1 MGWVAEGRGWALAKG
16 APAPA
21 AEQARSSHWAPSG
34 RPMHCLA
41 RPHRAIVCSHSRVSK
56 KVSTPRTGCALASI
70 QPPCVSPQPR
80 NGCLHPAEELRAK
93 MQTFSRMRPASV
105 SHRAVRTRAV
115 APPEYDM
122 EVSGLKHLSDSAREL
137 ATQKKINNFEKVKN
151 KKCGSKMWTEVH
163 ELSAMLKEGK
173 YTFEELDLD
182 DVDIR
187 LKWAG
192 LFHRK
197 KRTPGKFMM
206 RLKVWLIPPEAAQG
220 LRAQR

>member
-1 MGWVAEGRGWALAKG
+1 
-16 APAPA
+16 
-21 AEQARSSHWAPSG
+21 
-34 RPMHCLA
+34 
-41 RPHRAIVCSHSRVSK
+41 
-56 KVSTPRTGCALASI
+56 
-70 QPPCVSPQPR
+70 
-80 NGCLHPAEELRAK
+80 
-93 MQTFSRMRPASV
+93 
-105 SHRAVRTRAV
+105 
-115 APPEYDM
+115 M